1 MWMLL
6 RTFVS
11 GLEYSSLVRKILM
24 ATREEHFAF
33 FFSTRQSAH
42 RRLFGCIFPI
52 RAKMEIY
59 RLYCMKLIYVRYPKY
74 VVG

>member
-33 FFSTRQSAH
+33 FFQ
-42 RRLFGCIFPI
+42 LDNQ
-52 RAKMEIY
+52 
-59 RLYCMKLIYVRYPKY
+59 LIVGFSGVFFQFAPKWKY
-74 VVG
+74 IAFTV